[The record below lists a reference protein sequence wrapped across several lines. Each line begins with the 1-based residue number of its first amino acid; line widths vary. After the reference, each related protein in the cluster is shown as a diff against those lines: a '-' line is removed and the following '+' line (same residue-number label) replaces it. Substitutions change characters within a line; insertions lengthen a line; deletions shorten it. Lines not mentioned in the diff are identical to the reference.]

1 MPPIRPT
8 RGAQPISTGL
18 GAHFISPKK
27 ARDPQKTRTIVH
39 IPGVDSKHKRLLAE
53 MATLMNPQ
61 VLTTEALSS
70 SSVPAQ
76 PEAPTNFD
84 DTASYPYYDEDNSMV
99 NDYRPDEEV
108 PCPTDVAQQDLGRR
122 ILPNKMAYNLY
133 TSWKT
138 LIPTLVD
145 PYLKYLA

>member
-1 MPPIRPT
+1 
-8 RGAQPISTGL
+8 
-18 GAHFISPKK
+18 
-27 ARDPQKTRTIVH
+27 
-39 IPGVDSKHKRLLAE
+39 

-61 VLTTEALSS
+61 VLTTEAPSS

-99 NDYRPDEEV
+99 NDYRPDEEG